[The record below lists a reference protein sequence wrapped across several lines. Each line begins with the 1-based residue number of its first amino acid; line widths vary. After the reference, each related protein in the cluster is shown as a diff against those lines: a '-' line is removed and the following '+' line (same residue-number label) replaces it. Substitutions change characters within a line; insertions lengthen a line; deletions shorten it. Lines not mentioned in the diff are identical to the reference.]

1 MHYMCFESSAVF
13 LSLCF
18 HCSDSALGYT
28 TKGLSQ
34 SCSDKH
40 YHVFL
45 WTVPKLSNTSVDCL
59 WKTDV
64 WV

>member
-13 LSLCF
+13 LSLCL

-34 SCSDKH
+34 SCSDKY

-45 WTVPKLSNTSVDCL
+45 YQTVQNKLSWIHQSPTRA
-59 WKTDV
+59 
-64 WV
+64 